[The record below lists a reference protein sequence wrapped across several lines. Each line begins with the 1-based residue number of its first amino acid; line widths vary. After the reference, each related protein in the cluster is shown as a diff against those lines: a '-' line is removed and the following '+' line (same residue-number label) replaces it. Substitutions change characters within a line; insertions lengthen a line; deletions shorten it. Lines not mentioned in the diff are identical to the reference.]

1 MAAGLIER
9 VNAQHALGSDLNG
22 DPGGDFFTPFVQ
34 PWLGNNSGAAHSI
47 SVAISDPQL
56 IAAAESG
63 AGVGSNANA
72 RLLAGIKDETLFLP
86 DNFTIDQFYGS
97 LLASVGSDYQSADD
111 GLKTQGQILLQLQ
124 NQRDSLRGV
133 NLDEE
138 AVNLVKFQKAYEAS
152 ARLAQVW
159 SSLADEVINLLGA

>member
-1 MAAGLIER
+1 
-9 VNAQHALGSDLNG
+9 
-22 DPGGDFFTPFVQ
+22 
-34 PWLGNNSGAAHSI
+34 
-47 SVAISDPQL
+47 
-56 IAAAESG
+56 
-63 AGVGSNANA
+63 
-72 RLLAGIKDETLFLP
+72 
-86 DNFTIDQFYGS
+86 
-97 LLASVGSDYQSADD
+97 VGSDYQSADD